1 MDSFEEAYAQ
11 HEALVRG
18 FLRRLCGDDA
28 LAEEL
33 TQETFY
39 QAMRHWRDF
48 RGQASVSTWLCTI
61 GKRLYYD
68 FCRKKS
74 PTPMAEVPRQGEAPD
89 LAERLVS
96 SDQRLSV
103 FRLLHDLPEPY
114 REVFTLRT
122 FGELSH
128 AEIGSLFGKSESWS
142 RVTYYRGR
150 QLLRRM
156 AEEEE
161 VKHET

>member
-68 FCRKKS
+68 SCRKKS
-74 PTPMAEVPRQGEAPD
+74 PTPMAAGAQAGRSPGPCGT
-89 LAERLVS
+89 RL
-96 SDQRLSV
+96 
-103 FRLLHDLPEPY
+103 
-114 REVFTLRT
+114 
-122 FGELSH
+122 
-128 AEIGSLFGKSESWS
+128 
-142 RVTYYRGR
+142 
-150 QLLRRM
+150 
-156 AEEEE
+156 
-161 VKHET
+161 

>member
-68 FCRKKS
+68 SCRKKS

-103 FRLLHDLPEPY
+103 FRLLHRSAGALPRGVYPADVRRIEPRGDRQSF
-114 REVFTLRT
+114 REER
-122 FGELSH
+122 ELV
-128 AEIGSLFGKSESWS
+128 AGNVLPWPAAAAADGGRRGGK
-142 RVTYYRGR
+142 
-150 QLLRRM
+150 
-156 AEEEE
+156 A
-161 VKHET
+161 

>member
-1 MDSFEEAYAQ
+1 MENFEEAYAQ

-18 FLRRLCGDDA
+18 FLRRLCGNEA

-48 RGQASVSTWLCTI
+48 RGQSALPTWLCTI
-61 GKRLYYD
+61 AKRLYFDY
-68 FCRKKS
+68 CRKPPPQ
-74 PTPMAEVPRQGEAPD
+74 PTERIEIGESVQDAAEQLIA
-89 LAERLVS
+89 
-96 SDQRLSV
+96 SDRRVAV

-122 FGELSH
+122 FGELTH
-128 AEIGSLFGKSESWS
+128 AEIAALFGKSESWA

-156 AEEEE
+156 AEEE
-161 VKHET
+161 KHET